1 LATGR
6 GACLFIVE
14 FTGPVLHPL
23 PDFSFHCYPCGADG
37 APGDT
42 FLCEGCRAPLSL
54 RFTGAPDP
62 AFLSRPARSLW
73 DFRAFLPIPRKAEA
87 ITLGEGATPLVLAPA
102 LANLHHLGGLGLK
115 NEMANPTGSFKD
127 RQVSVGLTWA
137 RSQGYDTVAVVSSG
151 NVASAAAAYCARAG
165 MKAVLFMHGQASPAK
180 IAQAQAY
187 GAVVVSVDDPSP
199 NSVFQLCIEACK
211 TFGWYHLSTAGMYEP
226 WNVEGAKT
234 IAYELYQQYNGA
246 LPDWIVAP
254 VGGGG
259 LLGGIWRGLLDL
271 KALGLLSAL
280 PRLAGVQATGC
291 APLQEAMDNDW
302 NFEEHLAHPW
312 REPKTIAGAIADDIL
327 FDGHTV
333 LPALRQTWGT
343 AIAVTDEEMIAAQA
357 LLARTEG
364 LLCEIAT
371 ASAIAALKHLPLM
384 DSGTT
389 VCCIVSGSGL
399 KDLGRLADSA
409 APVPKIPATLASL
422 RRVLEESKCAT
433 RTARSV
439 P

>member
-1 LATGR
+1 M
-6 GACLFIVE
+6 
-14 FTGPVLHPL
+14 LHRL
-23 PDFSFHCYPCGADG
+23 PDFSFHCFQCGAGTPVG
-37 APGDT
+37 AAFSCGDCGT
-42 FLCEGCRAPLSL
+42 PLSL
-54 RFTGAPDP
+54 QFVGKASPDL
-62 AFLSRPARSLW
+62 FSRPARSLW
-73 DFRAFLPIPRKAEA
+73 DYRALLPIPTDAEP
-87 ITLGEGATPLVLAPA
+87 ITLEEGATPLVEAPA
-102 LANLHHLGGLGLK
+102 LARAAHYRLGGVALK

-165 MKAVLFMHGQASPAK
+165 MKAVLFMHGQAAPAK

-187 GAVVVSVDDPSP
+187 GAIVISVDDPSP
-199 NSVFQLCIEACK
+199 NAVFQLCIAACK
-211 TFGWYHLSTAGMYEP
+211 AHGWYHLSTAGMYEP

-234 IAYELYQQYNGA
+234 IAYELYRQYNGE

-271 KALGLLSAL
+271 KHLGLIASL
-280 PRLAGVQATGC
+280 PRLAGAQATGC
-291 APLQEAMDNDW
+291 APLVAAMENDW
-302 NFEEHLAHPW
+302 LFSEHLEHPWAHP
-312 REPKTIAGAIADDIL
+312 ETIAGAIADDIL

-333 LPALRQTWGT
+333 LPAIRQTWGT
-343 AIAVTDEEMIAAQA
+343 AIAVSDEAMIEAQG

-384 DSGTT
+384 DKDTT

-399 KDLGRLADSA
+399 KDLGRLAESA
-409 APVPKIPATLASL
+409 AAVPKIPATLEAL
-422 RRVLEESKCAT
+422 RRVLETHDAAA
-433 RTARSV
+433 ARNPKVEPQINANSRK
-439 P
+439 

>member
-1 LATGR
+1 M
-6 GACLFIVE
+6 
-14 FTGPVLHPL
+14 LHSL
-23 PDFSFHCYPCGADG
+23 PDFVFHCYSCGDEN
-37 APGDT
+37 APDREYACPACG
-42 FLCEGCRAPLSL
+42 GPLSL
-54 RFTGAPDP
+54 RFRGTAPSACFSEP
-62 AFLSRPARSLW
+62 PRSLW
-73 DFRAFLPIPRKAEA
+73 HYRALLPVPVGAEPIA
-87 ITLGEGATPLVLAPA
+87 LGEGATPLVGASGLAR
-102 LANLHHLGGLGLK
+102 HHDLGGVWLK

-137 RSQGYDTVAVVSSG
+137 RCRGFDTVAVVSSG

-165 MKAVLFMHGQASPAK
+165 MRAVLFMHGQASPAK

-187 GAVVVSVDDPSP
+187 GATVIAVDDPSP
-199 NSVFQLCIEACK
+199 AAVFQLCIEACQVH
-211 TFGWYHLSTAGMYEP
+211 GWYHLSTAGIYEP

-234 IAYELYQQYNGA
+234 IAYELYQQFEGQF
-246 LPDWIVAP
+246 PDWIVAP

-271 KALGLLSAL
+271 KEAGLIAGL

-291 APLQEAMDNDW
+291 APLVKAMDNDW
-302 NFEEHLAHPW
+302 TFAEHLEHPW
-312 REPKTIAGAIADDIL
+312 ADPQTIAGAIADDIL

-333 LPALRQTWGT
+333 LPALRQTWG
-343 AIAVTDEEMIAAQA
+343 AALAVTDEEMMAAQQA
-357 LLARTEG
+357 LARTEG

-399 KDLGRLADSA
+399 KDLGRLAEVA
-409 APVPKIPATLASL
+409 APVPKIPATLDGL
-422 RRVLEESKCAT
+422 RRVLDQQ
-433 RTARSV
+433 
-439 P
+439 PW

>member
-1 LATGR
+1 MSGASATGR

-14 FTGPVLHPL
+14 FSGPVLHPL
-23 PDFSFHCYPCGADG
+23 PDFAFHCYPCGAE
-37 APGDT
+37 AALGDS
-42 FLCEGCRAPLSL
+42 FPCGECGAPLSL
-54 RFTGAPDP
+54 RFTGAADP
-62 AFLSRPARSLW
+62 ALLSRPARSLW
-73 DFRAFLPIPRKAEA
+73 DFRAFMPIPPEAEA
-87 ITLGEGATPLVLAPA
+87 ISLGEGATPLVMAPA
-102 LANLHHLGGLGLK
+102 LAARHRLGALGLK

-137 RSQGYDTVAVVSSG
+137 RCQGYDTVAVVSSG

-187 GAVVVSVDDPSP
+187 GAVVISVDDPSP
-199 NSVFQLCIEACK
+199 NAVFHLCIAACK

-234 IAYELYQQYNGA
+234 IAYELFQQYSGN

-271 KALGLLSAL
+271 KAQGLLSNL

-302 NFEEHLAHPW
+302 SFAEHLEHPW
-312 REPKTIAGAIADDIL
+312 ANPDTIAGAIADDIL

-343 AIAVTDEEMIAAQA
+343 AIAVTDEAMIEAQG

-399 KDLGRLADSA
+399 KDLGRLAESA
-409 APVPKIPATLASL
+409 AAVPKIPATLAGL
-422 RRVLEESKCAT
+422 RRVLEAHKHG
-433 RTARSV
+433 
-439 P
+439 

>member
-1 LATGR
+1 M
-6 GACLFIVE
+6 
-14 FTGPVLHPL
+14 LHPL
-23 PDFSFHCYPCGADG
+23 PDFVFHCFQCGAE
-37 APGDT
+37 ASS
-42 FLCEGCRAPLSL
+42 EGSLTCGGCGAPLSL
-54 RFTGAPDP
+54 RFLGAADP
-62 AFLSRPARSLW
+62 VLFSRPPQSLW
-73 DFRAFLPIPRKAEA
+73 DYRALLPIPAEAPA
-87 ITLGEGATPLVLAPA
+87 ITLGEGATPLVDAPTLA
-102 LANLHHLGGLGLK
+102 LHHHLGALHLK
-115 NEMANPTGSFKD
+115 NEMTNPTGSYKD
-127 RQVSVGLTWA
+127 RQISVGLTWA
-137 RSQGYDTVAVVSSG
+137 RSQGFDTVAVVSSG

-187 GAVVVSVDDPSP
+187 GAVVISVDDPSP
-199 NSVFQLCIEACK
+199 NVVFQLCIEACRAH
-211 TFGWYHLSTAGMYEP
+211 GWYHLSTAGMYEP

-234 IAYELYQQYNGA
+234 IAYELYQQYGGN

-271 KALGLLSAL
+271 KALGLISSL

-302 NFEEHLAHPW
+302 NFQEHLEHPW
-312 REPKTIAGAIADDIL
+312 PEPDTIAGAIADDIL

-343 AIAVTDEEMIAAQA
+343 AIAVTDEAMIEAQGR
-357 LLARTEG
+357 LARTEG

-371 ASAIAALKHLPLM
+371 ASALAALAHLPLM
-384 DSGTT
+384 DTGTT

-399 KDLGRLADSA
+399 KDLGRLAEAA
-409 APVPKIPATLASL
+409 APVPKIPATLEAL
-422 RRVLEESKCAT
+422 QQVLD
-433 RTARSV
+433 RQG
-439 P
+439 

>member
-1 LATGR
+1 MATGR

-14 FTGPVLHPL
+14 LNGPVLHPL
-23 PDFSFHCYPCGADG
+23 PDFVFHCYQCGAEE

-42 FLCEGCRAPLSL
+42 LLCRECRTPLSL
-54 RFTGAPDP
+54 RFTGTVDP
-62 AFLSRPARSLW
+62 GLLSGKARSLW
-73 DFRAFLPIPRKAEA
+73 DFRAFLPIPSEAEA
-87 ITLGEGATPLVLAPA
+87 ISLGEGATPLVMAPA
-102 LANLHHLGGLGLK
+102 LAARHRLRALGLK

-137 RSQGYDTVAVVSSG
+137 RSQGHHTVAVVSSG

-187 GAVVVSVDDPSP
+187 GAVVIAVDDPSP
-199 NSVFQLCIEACK
+199 NAVFHLCIEACK

-234 IAYELYQQYNGA
+234 IAYELFQQYDGN

-259 LLGGIWRGLLDL
+259 LLGGLWRGLLDL
-271 KALGLLSAL
+271 KALGLISTL
-280 PRLAGVQATGC
+280 PRLAGAQATGC

-302 NFEEHLAHPW
+302 NFAEHLAHPW
-312 REPKTIAGAIADDIL
+312 LNPKTIAGAIADDIL

-343 AIAVTDEEMIAAQA
+343 AVAVTDEAMIGAQG

-371 ASAIAALKHLPLM
+371 ASAIAALEHLPHI
-384 DSGTT
+384 DGDTT

-399 KDLGRLADSA
+399 KDLGRLAESA
-409 APVPKIPATLASL
+409 AAVPKIPATLDAL
-422 RRVLEESKCAT
+422 QGVLAESA
-433 RTARSV
+433 
-439 P
+439 

>member
-1 LATGR
+1 
-6 GACLFIVE
+6 VE
-14 FTGPVLHPL
+14 FSGPVLHPL
-23 PDFSFHCYPCGADG
+23 PDFAFHCYPCGAEE
-37 APGDT
+37 ALGDS
-42 FLCEGCRAPLSL
+42 FLCGECGAPLSL
-54 RFTGAPDP
+54 RFTGAVDP
-62 AFLSRPARSLW
+62 ALLSRSARSLW
-73 DFRAFLPIPRKAEA
+73 DFRAFLPIPRAAEV
-87 ITLGEGATPLVLAPA
+87 ISLGEGATPLVMAPA
-102 LANLHHLGGLGLK
+102 LAARHRLGAVSLK

-151 NVASAAAAYCARAG
+151 NVASAAAAYCARSG

-187 GAVVVSVDDPSP
+187 GAVVISVDDPSP
-199 NSVFQLCIEACK
+199 NAVFQLCIEACK

-234 IAYELYQQYNGA
+234 IAYELYQQYGGN

-259 LLGGIWRGLLDL
+259 LLGGIWRGLLDM
-271 KALGLLSAL
+271 KALGLLSNL

-312 REPKTIAGAIADDIL
+312 QDPKTIAGAIADDIL

-333 LPALRQTWGT
+333 LPALRETWGA
-343 AIAVTDEEMIAAQA
+343 AIAVTDDAMIEAQG

-371 ASAIAALKHLPLM
+371 ASAIAALNQLPLV
-384 DSGTT
+384 DSNTT

-399 KDLGRLADSA
+399 KDLGRLAESA
-409 APVPKIPATLASL
+409 AAVPKIPATLEAL
-422 RRVLEESKCAT
+422 QRVLD
-433 RTARSV
+433 RQG
-439 P
+439 